1 MFTIYKV
8 WNMITIDIISLH
20 FLSLSGHPSSSRFLW
35 AWETFELIFHIS
47 KICQQLTFSPCP
59 CLNHLSTMSHANQ
72 FQHLQ
77 QCDMKRHWIFFTT
90 FWMHLFFGDTQ
101 GHARHWV
108 PMSGTEWVS
117 HHFFCDTHIVKP
129 KKQVHARHWVPMS
142 GTQWVSHPVFSDA
155 PFFWEPT
162 GACAPLGANV
172 WHPMGVLGY
181 THFKAQKTGRRAP
194 LGANVWHPMGV
205 TPSFF
210 WCTLFLGTDRCMRA
224 TGCQCLGWTC
234 VYPKKGCDTHLVP
247 DIGTQWRACTC
258 GSPKKGCIN
267 KNWVWHP
274 LDTRHWHPVEG
285 ALPLSKKN
293 VWKKRWSQKIW
304 VWHPFVSRHWHPVA
318 RMHLLYPKKNAHPQ
332 KIGAPKGDSD
342 RGPLEASGWLS
353 SCDPFLQLLFWLK
366 LF

>member
-1 MFTIYKV
+1 MSMFEPFVNNVACQPISTFATMWHETTLNFLHDILDAPLFRGHTGACAPLGANV
-8 WNMITIDIISLH
+8 WHRMGVT
-20 FLSLSGHPSSSRFLW
+20 P
-35 AWETFELIFHIS
+35 
-47 KICQQLTFSPCP
+47 
-59 CLNHLSTMSHANQ
+59 
-72 FQHLQ
+72 
-77 QCDMKRHWIFFTT
+77 
-90 FWMHLFFGDTQ
+90 
-101 GHARHWV
+101 
-108 PMSGTEWVS
+108 
-117 HHFFCDTHIVKP
+117 FFCDTHIVKP

-258 GSPKKGCIN
+258 GSPKKGASTKIGC
-267 KNWVWHP
+267 
-274 LDTRHWHPVEG
+274 DTHWTPDIGTQWRGH
-285 ALPLSKKN
+285 
-293 VWKKRWSQKIW
+293 
-304 VWHPFVSRHWHPVA
+304 F
-318 RMHLLYPKKNAHPQ
+318 LYPKKMCGKNGGAKKIGCDTRLLADIGTQWRACTCSIQKNVHPQ